1 MLLRLFIFHLC
12 SEIVP
17 NVALQDL
24 PLRATP
30 DEGGAFEAAHSVWI
44 KEIPKPDYGDYERS

>member
-1 MLLRLFIFHLC
+1 MLFRLIDFHLC

-17 NVALQDL
+17 NVAPQDL

-30 DEGGAFEAAHSVWI
+30 DEGGKPFEAVHFVWI
-44 KEIPKPDYGDYERS
+44 KEIPKPDFLRFV